1 MKTLLNF
8 LPMVFLYLIATYSEE
23 VAKWSHTVLG
33 KTVAIGIIILYSVFD
48 IVSGLLACA
57 LVIFYYQSDYV
68 ESFVKGEIKQETK
81 GGYISVSLK
90 ETRAVLL
97 DVRKPDIE
105 GETPGERL
113 EDAYPL
119 SPTVIVANDGDVNR
133 FRQKH
138 CKKGH
143 LIHKGQVVKPEMAEH
158 VFPQVNQGSFHKC
171 NICDPACSFDLD
183 LIDKE
188 DELVNPKSSNDWFD
202 RVWTNMRASQSVTL

>member
-1 MKTLLNF
+1 MKLLLNF
-8 LPMVFLYLIATYSEE
+8 LPMVILYLVATYSED

-33 KTVAIGIIILYSVFD
+33 KTIAVGIILLYSFFD

-68 ESFVKGEIKQETK
+68 ESFVKGEIKQESK
-81 GGYISVSLK
+81 DGYTSISLK
-90 ETRAVLL
+90 ETRAILL
-97 DVRKPDIE
+97 DVTDK
-105 GETPGERL
+105 ETPGERL

-119 SPTVIVANDGDVNR
+119 TPTVEVVYDKDVDH

-138 CKKGH
+138 CKRGH
-143 LIHKGQVVKPEMAEH
+143 LVHKGQIVKNEMAEH
-158 VFPQVNQGSFHKC
+158 VFPEVKQDSFHKC

-188 DELVNPKSSNDWFD
+188 DELVNPKSSNDWYD
-202 RVWTNMRASQSVTL
+202 QVWANMRSTQLV

>member
-1 MKTLLNF
+1 
-8 LPMVFLYLIATYSEE
+8 MVILYLVATYSED

-33 KTVAIGIIILYSVFD
+33 KTIAVGIILLYSFFD

-68 ESFVKGEIKQETK
+68 ESFVKGEIKQESK
-81 GGYISVSLK
+81 DGYTSISLK
-90 ETRAVLL
+90 ETRAILL
-97 DVRKPDIE
+97 DVTDK
-105 GETPGERL
+105 ETPGERL

-119 SPTVIVANDGDVNR
+119 TPTVEVVYDKDVDH

-138 CKKGH
+138 CKRGH
-143 LIHKGQVVKPEMAEH
+143 LVHKGQIVKNEMAEH
-158 VFPQVNQGSFHKC
+158 VFPEVKQDSFHKC

-188 DELVNPKSSNDWFD
+188 DELVNPKSSNDWYD
-202 RVWTNMRASQSVTL
+202 QVWANMRSTQPV

>member
-1 MKTLLNF
+1 
-8 LPMVFLYLIATYSEE
+8 MVILYLVATYSED

-33 KTVAIGIIILYSVFD
+33 KTIAVGIILLYSFFD

-68 ESFVKGEIKQETK
+68 ESFVKGEIKEESK
-81 GGYISVSLK
+81 DGYTSISLK
-90 ETRAVLL
+90 ETRAILL
-97 DVRKPDIE
+97 DVTDK
-105 GETPGERL
+105 ETPGERL

-119 SPTVIVANDGDVNR
+119 TPTVEVVYDKDVDH

-138 CKKGH
+138 CKRGH
-143 LIHKGQVVKPEMAEH
+143 LVHKGQIVKNEMAEH
-158 VFPQVNQGSFHKC
+158 VFPEVKQDSFHKC

-188 DELVNPKSSNDWFD
+188 DELVNPKSSNDWYD
-202 RVWTNMRASQSVTL
+202 QVWANMRSTQPV

>member
-1 MKTLLNF
+1 MKLLLNF
-8 LPMVFLYLIATYSEE
+8 LPMVILYLVATYSED

-33 KTVAIGIIILYSVFD
+33 KTIAVGIILLYSFFD

-68 ESFVKGEIKQETK
+68 ESFVKGEIKEESK
-81 GGYISVSLK
+81 DGYTSISLK
-90 ETRAVLL
+90 ETRAILL
-97 DVRKPDIE
+97 DVTDK
-105 GETPGERL
+105 ETPGERL

-119 SPTVIVANDGDVNR
+119 TPTVEVVYDKDVDH

-138 CKKGH
+138 CKRGH
-143 LIHKGQVVKPEMAEH
+143 LVHKGQIVKNEMAEH
-158 VFPQVNQGSFHKC
+158 VFPEVKQDSFHKC

-188 DELVNPKSSNDWFD
+188 DELVNPKSSNDWYD
-202 RVWTNMRASQSVTL
+202 QVWANMRSTQPV

>member
-1 MKTLLNF
+1 MKLLLNF
-8 LPMVFLYLIATYSEE
+8 LPMVILYLVATYSED

-33 KTVAIGIIILYSVFD
+33 KTIAVGIILLYSFFD

-68 ESFVKGEIKQETK
+68 ESFVKGEIKQESK
-81 GGYISVSLK
+81 DGYTSISLK
-90 ETRAVLL
+90 ETRAILL
-97 DVRKPDIE
+97 DVTDK
-105 GETPGERL
+105 ETPGERL

-119 SPTVIVANDGDVNR
+119 TPTVEVVYDKDVDH

-138 CKKGH
+138 CKRGH
-143 LIHKGQVVKPEMAEH
+143 LVHKGQIVKNEMAEH
-158 VFPQVNQGSFHKC
+158 VFPEVKHDSFHKC

-188 DELVNPKSSNDWFD
+188 DELVNPKSSNDWYD
-202 RVWTNMRASQSVTL
+202 QVWANMRSTQPV

>member
-1 MKTLLNF
+1 MKLLLNF
-8 LPMVFLYLIATYSEE
+8 LPMVILYLVATYSED

-33 KTVAIGIIILYSVFD
+33 KTIAVGIILLYSFFD

-68 ESFVKGEIKQETK
+68 ESFVKGEIKQESK
-81 GGYISVSLK
+81 DGYTSISLK
-90 ETRAVLL
+90 ETRAILL
-97 DVRKPDIE
+97 DVTDK
-105 GETPGERL
+105 ETPGERL

-119 SPTVIVANDGDVNR
+119 TPTVEVVYDKDVDH

-138 CKKGH
+138 CKRGH
-143 LIHKGQVVKPEMAEH
+143 LVHKGQIVKNEMAEH
-158 VFPQVNQGSFHKC
+158 VFPEVKQDSFHKC

-188 DELVNPKSSNDWFD
+188 DELVNPKSSNDWYD
-202 RVWTNMRASQSVTL
+202 RVWANMRSTQPV

>member
-1 MKTLLNF
+1 MKLLLNF
-8 LPMVFLYLIATYSEE
+8 LPMVILYLVATYSED

-33 KTVAIGIIILYSVFD
+33 KTIAVGIILLYSFFD

-68 ESFVKGEIKQETK
+68 ESFVKGEIKQESK
-81 GGYISVSLK
+81 DGYTSISLK
-90 ETRAVLL
+90 ETRAILL
-97 DVRKPDIE
+97 DVTDK
-105 GETPGERL
+105 ETPGERL

-119 SPTVIVANDGDVNR
+119 TPTVEVVYDKDVDH

-138 CKKGH
+138 CKRGH
-143 LIHKGQVVKPEMAEH
+143 LVHKGQIVKNEMAEH
-158 VFPQVNQGSFHKC
+158 VFPEVKQDSFHKC

-188 DELVNPKSSNDWFD
+188 DELVNPKSSNDWYD
-202 RVWTNMRASQSVTL
+202 QVWANMRSTQPV

>member
-1 MKTLLNF
+1 MKLLLNF
-8 LPMVFLYLIATYSEE
+8 LPMVILYLVATYSED

-33 KTVAIGIIILYSVFD
+33 KTIAVGIILLYSFFD

-68 ESFVKGEIKQETK
+68 ESFVKGEIKEESK
-81 GGYISVSLK
+81 DGYTSISLK
-90 ETRAVLL
+90 ETRAILL
-97 DVRKPDIE
+97 DVTDKE
-105 GETPGERL
+105 GSQGERL

-119 SPTVIVANDGDVNR
+119 TPTVEVVYDKDVDH

-138 CKKGH
+138 CKRGH
-143 LIHKGQVVKPEMAEH
+143 LVHKGQIVKNEMAEH
-158 VFPQVNQGSFHKC
+158 VFPEVKQDSFHKC

-188 DELVNPKSSNDWFD
+188 DELVNPKSSNDWYD
-202 RVWTNMRASQSVTL
+202 QVWANMRSTQPV

>member
-1 MKTLLNF
+1 
-8 LPMVFLYLIATYSEE
+8 MVILYLVATYSED

-33 KTVAIGIIILYSVFD
+33 KTIAVGIILLYSFFD

-68 ESFVKGEIKQETK
+68 ESFVKGEIKEETK
-81 GGYISVSLK
+81 DGYTSISLK
-90 ETRAVLL
+90 ETRAILL
-97 DVRKPDIE
+97 DVNDKE
-105 GETPGERL
+105 GSTGERL

-119 SPTVIVANDGDVNR
+119 TPTVEVVYDKAVDH

-138 CKKGH
+138 CKRGH
-143 LIHKGQVVKPEMAEH
+143 LVNKGQIVKNEIAEH
-158 VFPQVNQGSFHKC
+158 VFPEVKQDSFHKC

-188 DELVNPKSSNDWFD
+188 DELVNPKSSNDWYD
-202 RVWTNMRASQSVTL
+202 QVWANMRSTQPV

>member
-1 MKTLLNF
+1 
-8 LPMVFLYLIATYSEE
+8 MVILYLVATYSED

-33 KTVAIGIIILYSVFD
+33 KTIAVGIILLYSFFD

-68 ESFVKGEIKQETK
+68 ESFVKGEIKEETK
-81 GGYISVSLK
+81 DGYTSISLK
-90 ETRAVLL
+90 ETRAILL
-97 DVRKPDIE
+97 DVTDK
-105 GETPGERL
+105 ETPGERL

-119 SPTVIVANDGDVNR
+119 TPTVEVVYDKDVDH

-138 CKKGH
+138 CKRGH
-143 LIHKGQVVKPEMAEH
+143 LVHKGQIVKNEMAEH
-158 VFPQVNQGSFHKC
+158 VFPEVKQDSFHKC

-188 DELVNPKSSNDWFD
+188 DELVNPKSSNDWYD
-202 RVWTNMRASQSVTL
+202 QVWANMRSTQPV

>member
-1 MKTLLNF
+1 MKLLLNF
-8 LPMVFLYLIATYSEE
+8 LPMVILYLVATYSED

-33 KTVAIGIIILYSVFD
+33 KTIAVGIILLYSFFD

-68 ESFVKGEIKQETK
+68 ESFVKGEIKQESK
-81 GGYISVSLK
+81 DGYTSISLK
-90 ETRAVLL
+90 ETRAILL
-97 DVRKPDIE
+97 DVTDK
-105 GETPGERL
+105 ETPGERL

-119 SPTVIVANDGDVNR
+119 TPTVEVVYDKDVDH

-138 CKKGH
+138 CKRGH
-143 LIHKGQVVKPEMAEH
+143 LVHKGQIVKNEMAEH
-158 VFPQVNQGSFHKC
+158 VFPEVKQDSFHKC

-188 DELVNPKSSNDWFD
+188 DELVNPKSSNDWYD
-202 RVWTNMRASQSVTL
+202 QVWANMRATQLV

>member
-1 MKTLLNF
+1 MKLLLNF
-8 LPMVFLYLIATYSEE
+8 LPMVILYLVATYSED

-33 KTVAIGIIILYSVFD
+33 KTIAVGIILLYSFFD

-68 ESFVKGEIKQETK
+68 ESFVSGEIKQESK
-81 GGYISVSLK
+81 DGYTSISLK
-90 ETRAVLL
+90 ETRAILL
-97 DVRKPDIE
+97 DVTDK
-105 GETPGERL
+105 ETPGERL

-119 SPTVIVANDGDVNR
+119 TPTVEVVYDKDVDH

-138 CKKGH
+138 CKRGH
-143 LIHKGQVVKPEMAEH
+143 LVHKGQIVKNEMAEH
-158 VFPQVNQGSFHKC
+158 VFPEVKQDSFHKC

-188 DELVNPKSSNDWFD
+188 DELVNPKSSNDWYD
-202 RVWTNMRASQSVTL
+202 QVWANMRSTQPV

>member
-1 MKTLLNF
+1 MKLLLNF
-8 LPMVFLYLIATYSEE
+8 LPMVILYLVATYSED

-33 KTVAIGIIILYSVFD
+33 KTIAVGIILLYSFFD

-68 ESFVKGEIKQETK
+68 ESFVKGEIKEETK
-81 GGYISVSLK
+81 DGYTSISLK
-90 ETRAVLL
+90 ETRAILL
-97 DVRKPDIE
+97 DVTDK
-105 GETPGERL
+105 ETPGERL

-119 SPTVIVANDGDVNR
+119 TPTVEVVYDKDVDH

-138 CKKGH
+138 CKRGH
-143 LIHKGQVVKPEMAEH
+143 LVHKGQIVKNEMAEH
-158 VFPQVNQGSFHKC
+158 VFPEVKQDSFHKC

-188 DELVNPKSSNDWFD
+188 DELVNPKSSNDWYD
-202 RVWTNMRASQSVTL
+202 QVWANMRSTQPV